1 MGAEQTK
8 FQPPRIAV
16 RRIPVHQDTVEHLRA
31 QRFGG
36 LDTQGDKCWLYVSM
50 HKNKQEAYVRMR
62 NAKKFIARGCPPE
75 AWQALLNTSESDLLL
90 QSIGDNWL
98 KIKAGSEDYLFRL
111 DARAATLDPLPPAP
125 ELAPK
130 SSDALRITFSPTCPD
145 DHLILHRLCG
155 TTSGAAVPLSILKSS
170 TGADGVFL
178 QTPNNNLFFMPGNL
192 PAERQAT
199 CTYYSDVSVRIRVDA
214 QQRDMIIC
222 RRADGARKQK
232 GEFTLYEDEL
242 HHYFPCIHFHLDDAT
257 YRLKPST
264 DSWMTEADKTTWTQ
278 IFVKTAKVEVINRSN
293 TTASLKDVNSGSV
306 LNFVR
311 IASNKDSLSP
321 IKTCADLEVSVSG
334 PADIRM
340 AQILFGELNSKPH
353 HVHTT
358 TIWYDKEP
366 LLQTFNRYVWK
377 PHSLDIQPA
386 SLAAKFWDIFKMD
399 PTAFAIMSPTTA
411 TIQTPLIRLAIRD
424 AEKNM
429 FLDFHLATDDGLIL
443 RARCLLSSI
452 NAILED

>member
-16 RRIPVHQDTVEHLRA
+16 RRIPVHQDIVEHLHA

-36 LDTQGDKCWLYVSM
+36 LDTQGEKCWLYVSM
-50 HKNKQEAYVRMR
+50 HKNKKEAYVRMR
-62 NAKKFIARGCPPE
+62 NAKKFIARECPPE

-90 QSIGDNWL
+90 QSTGENWL
-98 KIKAGSEDYLFRL
+98 TIKAGSERYLFRL
-111 DARAATLDPLPPAP
+111 DARAPTLDSLPPPP
-125 ELAPK
+125 ELAPLAIG
-130 SSDALRITFSPTCPD
+130 ALSVTFSPACPD
-145 DHLILHRLCG
+145 DHLILNRLCG
-155 TTSGAAVPLSILKSS
+155 NTSGAAVPLSILKSS

-178 QTPNNNLFFMPGNL
+178 QTPNNNLFFMPGSL
-192 PAERQAT
+192 PAQQQAA
-199 CTYYSDVSVRIRVDA
+199 CTYYSDVSVRISVDA

-222 RRADGARKQK
+222 RRADGARTQNS
-232 GEFTLYEDEL
+232 GVTLYEDEL
-242 HHYFPCIHFHLDDAT
+242 HHYFPCIHFNSDDAT
-257 YRLKPST
+257 YRLKPSA
-264 DSWMTEADKTTWTQ
+264 DSWMTEADKTTWTR
-278 IFVKTAKVEVINRSN
+278 IFVHNTQVEVINRS
-293 TTASLKDVNSGSV
+293 TTAASLKDVNSGNV
-306 LNFVR
+306 LDLVR
-311 IASNKDSLSP
+311 ITSTKDSLSP
-321 IKTCADLEVSVSG
+321 IKTCVDLEVSVSG

-340 AQILFGELNSKPH
+340 AQILFGEINSKPH

-399 PTAFAIMSPTTA
+399 PTAFAIMAPTTA
-411 TIQTPLIRLAIRD
+411 TIQAPLIRLAIRD

-429 FLDFHLATDDGLIL
+429 FLDFHLATNDGLIL

-452 NAILED
+452 NAILEN